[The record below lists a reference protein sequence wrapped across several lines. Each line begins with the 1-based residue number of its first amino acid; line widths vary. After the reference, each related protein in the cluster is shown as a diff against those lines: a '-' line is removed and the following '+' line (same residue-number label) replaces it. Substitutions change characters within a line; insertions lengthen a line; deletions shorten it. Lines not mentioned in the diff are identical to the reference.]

1 MQIQFQPMHLARRLH
16 IVYLLGILMSLA
28 PLLVEAQVMPES
40 KERVRKVQVQEIERC
55 IENVDGGDRS
65 VKYLSYVVLPVIGL
79 IGGLFVL
86 RRFLLN

>member
-1 MQIQFQPMHLARRLH
+1 MHLARRLH
-16 IVYLLGILMSLA
+16 IVFLLGISMSLA

>member
-1 MQIQFQPMHLARRLH
+1 
-16 IVYLLGILMSLA
+16 MSLA